1 MNKVT
6 IYRYDENKPMRTLN
20 LNGEPWFVLRDVCE
34 VLGLGNSRMVADRLD
49 EDEKGVSQI
58 DTLGGVQNATIISES
73 GLYNVILRSDKPEA
87 KPFRKWVT
95 AVVLPS
101 IRKNGGYIAGQE
113 ELSPQELMAKALLVA
128 QKTLTDRDARIK
140 ELTAQNQIMQPKA
153 EYFDELVARNLLTN
167 FRETAKELG
176 IKEKD
181 FIGWLLDHKYV
192 YRDQKNKLMPYA
204 AKKQRP
210 VRGKRGKGPA
220 QRLGRNPD
228 AHHPEGPGNLPPAVQ
243 GTACFTAVHR
253 IVNRHQG
260 DCKPKKNR
268 FSTAITEMV
277 GKRKARN
284 WLFLEYIHLF
294 LDKYSKM
301 AENRPKSAGTSAG
314 QSGGASDYNRTLPNQ
329 TVTCCQIFTS
339 FKFAN
344 GAGAGP
350 SIRQGLFA
358 TAANKAIQRLST
370 L

>member
-6 IYRYDENKPMRTLN
+6 IFKYEESKLVRTMN
-20 LNGEPWFVLRDVCE
+20 ASGEPWFVLKDVCD
-34 VLGLGNSRMVADRLD
+34 VLGLSTPARVAERLD
-49 EDEKGVSQI
+49 SDEVSQAHLI
-58 DTLGGVQNATIISES
+58 DSMGRSQEMTIISES

-181 FIGWLLDHKYV
+181 FIGWLLDHRYV

-204 AKKQRP
+204 AKNNGLFEVKE
-210 VRGKRGKGPA
+210 GKGRHNDWTGTQTLITPKGRETF
-220 QRLGRNPD
+220 RLLCKEP
-228 AHHPEGPGNLPPAVQ
+228 PVLPQ
-243 GTACFTAVHR
+243 FT
-253 IVNRHQG
+253 
-260 DCKPKKNR
+260 
-268 FSTAITEMV
+268 
-277 GKRKARN
+277 
-284 WLFLEYIHLF
+284 
-294 LDKYSKM
+294 
-301 AENRPKSAGTSAG
+301 
-314 QSGGASDYNRTLPNQ
+314 TL
-329 TVTCCQIFTS
+329 
-339 FKFAN
+339 
-344 GAGAGP
+344 
-350 SIRQGLFA
+350 
-358 TAANKAIQRLST
+358 
-370 L
+370 

>member
-6 IYRYDENKPMRTLN
+6 IFKYEESKLVRTMN
-20 LNGEPWFVLRDVCE
+20 VSGEPWFVLKDVCD
-34 VLGLGNSRMVADRLD
+34 VLGLSTPARVAERLD
-49 EDEKGVSQI
+49 SDEVSQAHLI
-58 DTLGGVQNATIISES
+58 DSVGRSQEMTIISES

-181 FIGWLLDHKYV
+181 FVGWLLEHKYI

-204 AKKQRP
+204 AKNNGLFEVKERT
-210 VRGKRGKGPA
+210 
-220 QRLGRNPD
+220 GRHND
-228 AHHPEGPGNLPPAVQ
+228 
-243 GTACFTAVHR
+243 
-253 IVNRHQG
+253 
-260 DCKPKKNR
+260 
-268 FSTAITEMV
+268 
-277 GKRKARN
+277 
-284 WLFLEYIHLF
+284 W
-294 LDKYSKM
+294 
-301 AENRPKSAGTSAG
+301 AGT
-314 QSGGASDYNRTLPNQ
+314 QTLITPKGRE
-329 TVTCCQIFTS
+329 TF
-339 FKFAN
+339 
-344 GAGAGP
+344 
-350 SIRQGLFA
+350 
-358 TAANKAIQRLST
+358 RL
-370 L
+370 LCKEPA